1 MCGEASTAKCECE
14 EKLSISR
21 TSRLPSS
28 VMEVS
33 TVSYSNVT
41 SRIFVV
47 QDLVYMYVSTYYV
60 QIPSQCCNR
69 AVPLC
74 SYFIN
79 VSFIRS
85 YICFYICGLYKGE
98 LRHKILGFMVRTIL
112 NETFSHPLTWK
123 LHSLELKLKL

>member
-1 MCGEASTAKCECE
+1 
-14 EKLSISR
+14 
-21 TSRLPSS
+21 
-28 VMEVS
+28 MEVS

-47 QDLVYMYVSTYYV
+47 QDLVYMYVSTYV
-60 QIPSQCCNR
+60 QIPCQCCNR

-85 YICFYICGLYKGE
+85 YICFYICGLYKGG

-112 NETFSHPLTWK
+112 NET
-123 LHSLELKLKL
+123 